1 MNTYDEMMNFFT
13 DALVGTYGDQLDSV
27 FDFFWAADDVT
38 ENSCVNVGIV
48 TKGACPQDLRD
59 YVAELVAEAK
69 KVYRRPIK
77 VTCFSAHEYL
87 TIAEELEIGRLY
99 WMNGARSNLNLTSP
113 AVTWYDGTGCPVF

>member
-1 MNTYDEMMNFFT
+1 MTTFAALATAFT
-13 DALVGTYGDQLDSV
+13 SALTSEYGDQLDSV

-59 YVAELVAEAK
+59 YVAELGAEAK

-87 TIAEELEIGRLY
+87 SIAEELDIGSFY
-99 WMNGARSNLNLTSP
+99 WLNGSRSNLNLTSP
-113 AVTWYDGTGCPVF
+113 AVTWYDGTGCPIF

>member
-1 MNTYDEMMNFFT
+1 MNTYDEMMDFFT

-38 ENSCVNVGIV
+38 ENSCVNAGIV

-77 VTCFSAHEYL
+77 VTCFSAQEYL
-87 TIAEELEIGRLY
+87 SIAEELDIGRFY
-99 WMNGARSNLNLTSP
+99 WRNGNKSDLSVSSP
-113 AVTWYDGTGCPVF
+113 VVIWYDGAECHMF